1 MRKELI
7 EKIKRMT
14 GALDPVPEEA
24 IQIGFG
30 DHVPDFI
37 SESLMRFN
45 EFSQKMKPQKNK

>member
-1 MRKELI
+1 LRKELI

-14 GALDPVPEEA
+14 GALDPVPEDA

-45 EFSQKMKPQKNK
+45 EFSQKMKQETAK